1 MRVNERT
8 RPLARKFW
16 IPRFAADA
24 RRKDDRRGGRMDNLE
39 ATGGVPGPGRIGRV
53 AIGDLLKRAAC
64 RFPDRVA
71 VTDGNRR
78 VTFAELERDANR
90 FANYLLARGLKP
102 GDKISTICNNSIEL
116 VKALFGI
123 HRAGLVWVPINTML
137 APLDMDYILSHAEV
151 RFALIDDNLHA
162 QLDRSAALEQ
172 RGLDL
177 VAVDLTGTAK
187 DAGLEEFNDLI
198 KGHSDIELEI
208 EINDRDL
215 AMIISTSGTTSRPKG
230 AMHCHLAV
238 VMAVMSNAIE
248 MQLSRHDGITGQFPL
263 FHCAGHVLLLS
274 YLSVG
279 GRVALMRGFDP
290 IACMEAIVRDQL
302 TAFPGLPSMYQ
313 AILDHPRRREYDLS
327 GLRCC
332 IYTMAPM
339 GRPLLE
345 RAMADLCPNFVLS
358 SGQTEMYPATT
369 MSRPEVQLNRFGN
382 YWGESLIVNETAI
395 MDENGNLLSRGQVG
409 ELVHR
414 GPNVMMGY
422 YKDQKATEESRK
434 FGWHHTGDLAVID
447 ENGEVLFIDR
457 KKDMIKSGGENV
469 ASVKIEEM
477 LLAHPAV
484 ENAAVVGL
492 PHPQW
497 GEAVSAFVKLKPGA
511 QTNEASLIEHC
522 RKQLGGFQVPKLVRI
537 LDEMPTTAT
546 GKLRK
551 IELRQAFSEYFSK
564 EKSA

>member
-1 MRVNERT
+1 MT
-8 RPLARKFW
+8 
-16 IPRFAADA
+16 
-24 RRKDDRRGGRMDNLE
+24 NLT

-53 AIGDLLKRAAC
+53 AIGDLLKRAAA

-71 VTDGNRR
+71 LTDGARR
-78 VTFAELERDANR
+78 VTFAEIERDANR
-90 FANYLLARGLKP
+90 FANYLVQHGLKP
-102 GDKISTICNNSIEL
+102 GDKIATICNNSVEF

-137 APLDMDYILSHAEV
+137 GPVDMDYILDHAEV
-151 RFALIDDNLHA
+151 RFALIDDVMHA
-162 QLDRSAALEQ
+162 QADRRAALEK
-172 RGLDL
+172 RGMQMIAIDL
-177 VAVDLTGTAK
+177 AGNVAATGLQNFT
-187 DAGLEEFNDLI
+187 DLI
-198 KGHSDIELEI
+198 KDQSEI
-208 EINDRDL
+208 EPEIDFDDRDL
-215 AMIISTSGTTSRPKG
+215 AMIIYTSGTTSRPKG

-248 MQLSRHDGITGQFPL
+248 MKLGREDGITGQFPL

-279 GRVALMRGFDP
+279 GRMALMRGFDP
-290 IACMEAIVRDQL
+290 VVCMEAIVRDKL
-302 TAFPGLPSMYQ
+302 TVFVGLSLMYQ
-313 AILDHPRRREYDLS
+313 AILDHPRRKEFDLS
-327 GLRCC
+327 GLRTC

-345 RAMADLCPNFVLS
+345 RAMADMCPNFVLT

-369 MSRPEVQLNRFGN
+369 MSQPDRQLERFGN

-395 MDENGNLLSRGQVG
+395 MDDNGNLLPRGEAG

-422 YKDQKATEESRK
+422 YKDPKATEEARK
-434 FGWHHTGDLAVID
+434 FGWHHTGDLALID
-447 ENGEVLFIDR
+447 EYGEVLFLDR

-469 ASVKIEEM
+469 ASVKIEET

-484 ENAAVVGL
+484 QNAAVVGL

-511 QTNEASLIEHC
+511 QADEAAIAEHC
-522 RKQLGGFQVPKLVRI
+522 RKHLGGFQVPKFICI
-537 LDEMPTTAT
+537 LDEMPMTAT

-551 IELRQAFSEYFSK
+551 VELRQSFSDHFTG
-564 EKSA
+564 KSA

>member
-1 MRVNERT
+1 MSD
-8 RPLARKFW
+8 LA
-16 IPRFAADA
+16 
-24 RRKDDRRGGRMDNLE
+24 

-53 AIGDLLKRAAC
+53 AIGDLLKRAAR
-64 RFPDRVA
+64 RFPDRIA
-71 VTDGNRR
+71 VTDGERR
-78 VTFAELERDANR
+78 VTFTEIERDANR
-90 FANYLLARGLKP
+90 FANYLVARGLKP
-102 GDKISTICNNSIEL
+102 GEKISTICNNSVEF

-123 HRAGLVWVPINTML
+123 HRAGLVWVPVNTML
-137 APLDMDYILSHAEV
+137 GVTDMDYILDHAEV

-162 QLDRSAALEQ
+162 QADRRTALRK
-172 RGLDL
+172 RGIDL
-177 VAVDLTGTAK
+177 VAVDLTGTA
-187 DAGLEEFNDLI
+187 ARRAFRI
-198 KGHSDIELEI
+198 STICCKGQSEVEPDIDF
-208 EINDRDL
+208 NDRDL
-215 AMIISTSGTTSRPKG
+215 AMIIYTSGTTSRPKG

-248 MQLSRHDGITGQFPL
+248 MHLDRNDGVTGQFPL

-279 GRVALMRGFDP
+279 GRMALMRGFDP
-290 IACMEAIVRDQL
+290 VACMEAIVRDRL
-302 TAFPGLPSMYQ
+302 TVFVGLPLMYQ

-327 GLRCC
+327 GLTTCV
-332 IYTMAPM
+332 YTMAPM

-345 RAMADLCPNFVLS
+345 RAIADMCPNFVLC

-369 MSRPEVQLNRFGN
+369 MSQPDRQLQRFGN

-395 MDENGNLLSRGQVG
+395 MDDDGHLLPRGQAG

-422 YKDQKATEESRK
+422 YKDPKATEEARK
-434 FGWHHTGDLAVID
+434 FGWHHTGDLALID
-447 ENGEVLFIDR
+447 AHGEVLFLDR

-469 ASVKIEEM
+469 ASVKIEET

-484 ENAAVVGL
+484 QNAAVVGL

-511 QTNEASLIEHC
+511 QADEAGIAEHC
-522 RKQLGGFQVPKLVRI
+522 RKHLGGFQIPKLVRI
-537 LDEMPTTAT
+537 LDEMPMTAT

-551 IELRQAFSEYFSK
+551 VELRQAFSGHFT

>member
-1 MRVNERT
+1 MT
-8 RPLARKFW
+8 DLA
-16 IPRFAADA
+16 
-24 RRKDDRRGGRMDNLE
+24 

-53 AIGDLLKRAAC
+53 VIGDLLKRAAR
-64 RFPDRVA
+64 RFPDRIA
-71 VTDGNRR
+71 LTDGKRR
-78 VTFAELERDANR
+78 VTFAEIERDANR
-90 FANYLLARGLKP
+90 FANYLVARGLKP
-102 GDKISTICNNSIEL
+102 GEKISTICNNSVEF

-137 APLDMDYILSHAEV
+137 GPADMDYIMDHAEV

-162 QLDRSAALEQ
+162 QADRRAALQ
-172 RGLDL
+172 KRDIDL
-177 VAVDLTGTAK
+177 VAIDLAGTAK
-187 DAGLEEFNDLI
+187 AQGLENFNDLLQ
-198 KGHSDIELEI
+198 GRSEI
-208 EINDRDL
+208 EPDIDFGDRDL
-215 AMIISTSGTTSRPKG
+215 AMIIYTSGTTSRPKG

-248 MQLSRHDGITGQFPL
+248 MHLDRNDGVSGQFPL

-279 GRVALMRGFDP
+279 GRMALMRGFDP
-290 IACMEAIVRDQL
+290 VACMEAIVRDKL
-302 TAFPGLPSMYQ
+302 TVFVGLASMYQ
-313 AILDHPRRREYDLS
+313 TILDHPRRREFDLT
-327 GLRCC
+327 GLRTCV
-332 IYTMAPM
+332 YTMTPM
-339 GRPLLE
+339 SRPLLE
-345 RAMADLCPNFVLS
+345 RAIMELCPNFVLS

-369 MSRPEVQLNRFGN
+369 MSQPDRQLHRFGN

-395 MDENGNLLSRGQVG
+395 IDDDGNLLSRGQAG

-422 YKDQKATEESRK
+422 YKDPKATEEARK
-434 FGWHHTGDLAVID
+434 FGWHHTGDLALID
-447 ENGEVLFIDR
+447 EHGEVLFLDR

-469 ASVKIEEM
+469 ASIKIEET

-484 ENAAVVGL
+484 LNAAVVGL

-511 QTNEASLIEHC
+511 EADEAGITEHC
-522 RKQLGGFQVPKLVRI
+522 RKHLGGFQVPKMVRI
-537 LDEMPTTAT
+537 LDEMPMTAT

-551 IELRQAFSEYFSK
+551 VELRQAFGEHFAGK
-564 EKSA
+564 EG

>member
-1 MRVNERT
+1 MT
-8 RPLARKFW
+8 
-16 IPRFAADA
+16 
-24 RRKDDRRGGRMDNLE
+24 NLE
-39 ATGGVPGPGRIGRV
+39 TTGGVPGPGRIGRV
-53 AIGDLLKRAAC
+53 AIGDLLKRAAR

-71 VTDGNRR
+71 ITDGGRQ
-78 VTFAELERDANR
+78 VTFTELERDANR
-90 FANYLLARGLKP
+90 FANHLLAKGLKP
-102 GDKISTICNNSIEL
+102 GETISTVCNNSIEF

-137 APLDMDYILSHAEV
+137 GPADMDYILGHAEV
-151 RFALIDDNLHA
+151 RFALIDDNLFA
-162 QLDRSAALEQ
+162 QPERRAALEQ
-172 RGLDL
+172 RGVELI
-177 VAVDLTGTAK
+177 AVDLTGTART
-187 DAGLEEFNDLI
+187 AGLASFNDLI
-198 KGHSDIELEI
+198 QGHSDVEPEI

-215 AMIISTSGTTSRPKG
+215 AMIIYTSGTTSRPKG

-238 VMAVMSNAIE
+238 VMAVMSNCIE
-248 MQLSRHDGITGQFPL
+248 MQLSRDDGITGQFPL

-279 GRVALMRGFDP
+279 GRMALMRGFDP
-290 IACMEAIVRDQL
+290 VACMEAIVRDRL
-302 TAFPGLPSMYQ
+302 TVFVGLPLMYQ
-313 AILDHPRRREYDLS
+313 AILDHPRRKEFDLS
-327 GLRCC
+327 HLRTCL
-332 IYTMAPM
+332 YTMAPM

-345 RAMADLCPNFVLS
+345 RAIKELCPNFALT

-382 YWGESLIVNETAI
+382 YWGESLFVNETAI
-395 MDENGNLLSRGQVG
+395 MDDAGNLLPPGEIG

-414 GPNVMMGY
+414 GPNVMLGY
-422 YKDQKATEESRK
+422 YKDPKSTEDARK

-447 ENGEVLFIDR
+447 KGEVLFLDR

-469 ASVKIEEM
+469 ASVKIEET

-484 ENAAVVGL
+484 QNAAVVGL

-511 QTNEASLIEHC
+511 QASETELLEHC
-522 RKQLGGFQVPKLVRI
+522 RKSLGGFQVPKLVRV
-537 LDEMPTTAT
+537 LEEMPMTAT

-551 IELRQAFSEYFSK
+551 VELRQAYGEHFAA
-564 EKSA
+564 KSA